1 MTEVAH
7 LREAA
12 SHLSTPDRAE
22 LVLFLLGTLE
32 YTHHWVEDEEVIRR
46 REELDSGEVKGL
58 TPAEFKRACGR

>member
-22 LVLFLLGTLE
+22 LAVFLLGTLE
-32 YTHHWVEDEEVIRR
+32 DTHHWVEDDEVIRR

-58 TPAEFKRACGR
+58 SLEEFKRACGR

>member
-1 MTEVAH
+1 MTEVAQ

-22 LVLFLLGTLE
+22 LAVFLLGTLE
-32 YTHHWVEDEEVIRR
+32 DTHHWVEDDEVVRR

-58 TPAEFKRACGR
+58 SLEEFKRACGR